1 MRFGV
6 LTIVLAACL
15 WAGAAAQA
23 QPKLAYDSQ
32 SKRYDAAPGEEYA
45 RYSFIITNVFTND
58 IVIDAISN
66 SCGCTTVSLPRLP
79 WRLAPN
85 ESGEIKAQ
93 IHLIGKTGLITKTM
107 TNFYHTM
114 PDKEKFVS
122 VASLVVYVPPPP
134 AARGKLSDEDR
145 AAAMLKAKN
154 DAQAIFSGDCAKC
167 HADRGA
173 EKYGQDLYAVDCG
186 ICHESSRRA
195 SSVPDLH
202 ALKQPTDF
210 DYWKTV
216 ITLGKPH
223 TMMPAFAE
231 SQGGPLTDAQI
242 LSLATYL
249 DHTIS
254 HHLTE
259 AKR

>member
-1 MRFGV
+1 M
-6 LTIVLAACL
+6 AACL
-15 WAGAAAQA
+15 WTGEVARA
-23 QPKLAYDSQ
+23 QPKLAYDAE
-32 SKRYDAAPGEEYA
+32 SKRYDSAPGEEYA
-45 RYSFIITNVFTND
+45 RYSFIVTNISTSD
-58 IVIDAISN
+58 IIIDDVKA
-66 SCGCTTVSLPRLP
+66 SCGCTAVSLPPRP
-79 WRLAPN
+79 WLLSPK

-93 IHLIGKTGLITKTM
+93 IHLIGKTGLITKTL
-107 TNFYHTM
+107 TNFCHTM
-114 PDKEKFVS
+114 PDKQKFVS
-122 VASLVVYVPPPP
+122 VVSLVVNVPPPP
-134 AARGKLSDEDR
+134 AARGRLNDEDR

-154 DAQAIFSGDCAKC
+154 DAQAVFSGDCAKC

-186 ICHESSRRA
+186 ICHESSHRA

-210 DYWKTV
+210 EYWKTV